1 MKKRNFLSLLASAPL
16 LGLFKEKAVPYTLT
30 AGYIKPC
37 GKPIPYDNVM
47 TVEKLEEMSRW
58 ALKHRIKPLKLPN
71 GKEYYIWC
79 VEPNRWNKYF
89 I

>member
-30 AGYIKPC
+30 AGYIPD
-37 GKPIPYDNVM
+37 DNVM

-58 ALKHRIKPLKLPN
+58 ALKHRIKPFKLPN
-71 GKEYYIWC
+71 GKEYYIWY
-79 VEPNRWNKYF
+79 VKPNRLNKYF

>member
-1 MKKRNFLSLLASAPL
+1 MKKRNFMSLLASAPL
-16 LGLFKEKAVPYTLT
+16 LGLFKEKAVPCTLT
-30 AGYIKPC
+30 AGY
-37 GKPIPYDNVM
+37 IPYDNVM

-79 VEPNRWNKYF
+79 VEPKRYHPRF
-89 I
+89 IKT